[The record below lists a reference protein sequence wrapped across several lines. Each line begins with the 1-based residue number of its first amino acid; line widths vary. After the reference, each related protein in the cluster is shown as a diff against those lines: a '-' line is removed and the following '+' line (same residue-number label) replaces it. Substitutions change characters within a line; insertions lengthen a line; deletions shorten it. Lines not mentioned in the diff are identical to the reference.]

1 MKKYLL
7 MTCAMLLAVPAHADV
22 NELLNKVKNKDV
34 SAVETLLSKGENINA
49 ANEQGNTALHY
60 AVATGNVRMVELLL
74 AHDADMNIKN
84 NKGWTPL
91 GIAEK
96 KNVGSVYD
104 VLKNK
109 KAADEAKVKKE
120 AEIKAKLEAEK
131 LEAEKAKIA
140 AEAKIKAEIEAR
152 KTSEIEARKTAEK
165 ARAKTE
171 IKAKQEALAAEQKS
185 EKLTAQK
192 QPVSKDV
199 KQTTVKEKA
208 VVSNVKKNVVKKQ
221 PASKKIPL
229 QKNTSKKIAKQVFKA
244 SPLAAKVN
252 QGEEE
257 IVYCLQYLGLQGEQ
271 KNMLTAAE
279 YYAAENGV
287 NKTRYE
293 LVAAEAK
300 HYYENASA
308 EDIKSR
314 ADTCGKYITPKQA
327 DKQNKI
333 IRSINRTIGL

>member
-1 MKKYLL
+1 M
-7 MTCAMLLAVPAHADV
+7 
-22 NELLNKVKNKDV
+22 
-34 SAVETLLSKGENINA
+34 
-49 ANEQGNTALHY
+49 
-60 AVATGNVRMVELLL
+60 
-74 AHDADMNIKN
+74 
-84 NKGWTPL
+84 
-91 GIAEK
+91 
-96 KNVGSVYD
+96 
-104 VLKNK
+104 
-109 KAADEAKVKKE
+109 
-120 AEIKAKLEAEK
+120 
-131 LEAEKAKIA
+131 
-140 AEAKIKAEIEAR
+140 
-152 KTSEIEARKTAEK
+152 
-165 ARAKTE
+165 
-171 IKAKQEALAAEQKS
+171 
-185 EKLTAQK
+185 
-192 QPVSKDV
+192 SKDA
-199 KQTTVKEKA
+199 KQTTVKEKTG
-208 VVSNVKKNVVKKQ
+208 VSNVKKNVVKKQ
-221 PASKKIPL
+221 PVSKKIPL

-293 LVAAEAK
+293 LAAAEAK

-308 EDIKSR
+308 EDIKNR

>member
-7 MTCAMLLAVPAHADV
+7 MTCAILLAVPAYADV
-22 NELLNKVKNKDV
+22 NELLDKVKNKDV

-131 LEAEKAKIA
+131 LEAEKAKIV
-140 AEAKIKAEIEAR
+140 AEAKIKAEIEA
-152 KTSEIEARKTAEK
+152 KKTAEK

-199 KQTTVKEKA
+199 KQTTVKEKTS
-208 VVSNVKKNVVKKQ
+208 VSNVKKNVVKKQ

>member
-22 NELLNKVKNKDV
+22 NELLDKVKNKDV

-109 KAADEAKVKKE
+109 KVADEAKVKKE
-120 AEIKAKLEAEK
+120 AEIKAKSEAEK
-131 LEAEKAKIA
+131 LETEKAKIA
-140 AEAKIKAEIEAR
+140 AEAKIKA
-152 KTSEIEARKTAEK
+152 EIEARKTAEK

-192 QPVSKDV
+192 QPVSKDA
-199 KQTTVKEKA
+199 KQTTVKEKTG
-208 VVSNVKKNVVKKQ
+208 VSNVKKNVVKKQ
-221 PASKKIPL
+221 PVSKKIPL

>member
-7 MTCAMLLAVPAHADV
+7 MTCAILLAVPAYADV
-22 NELLNKVKNKDV
+22 NELLDKVKNKDV

-60 AVATGNVRMVELLL
+60 AVATGNVQMVELLL

-131 LEAEKAKIA
+131 AKIA
-140 AEAKIKAEIEAR
+140 AEAKIKAEIEAK
-152 KTSEIEARKTAEK
+152 KTAEKARKTAEK

-185 EKLTAQK
+185 EKLTTQK

-199 KQTTVKEKA
+199 KQTTVKEKNS
-208 VVSNVKKNVVKKQ
+208 VSNVKKNVVKKQ

>member
-7 MTCAMLLAVPAHADV
+7 MTCAILLAVPAYADV
-22 NELLNKVKNKDV
+22 NELLDKVKNKDV

-140 AEAKIKAEIEAR
+140 AEAKIKA
-152 KTSEIEARKTAEK
+152 EIEARKTAEK

-293 LVAAEAK
+293 LAAAEAK

>member
-22 NELLNKVKNKDV
+22 NELLDKVKNKDV

-109 KAADEAKVKKE
+109 KAADEAKVKKK

-152 KTSEIEARKTAEK
+152 KTAEK

-185 EKLTAQK
+185 EKFAAQK

-199 KQTTVKEKA
+199 KQTTVKEKT

-229 QKNTSKKIAKQVFKA
+229 QKNTSKKIAKQAFKA

>member
-7 MTCAMLLAVPAHADV
+7 MTCAILLAVPAYADV
-22 NELLNKVKNKDV
+22 NELLDKVKNKDV

-152 KTSEIEARKTAEK
+152 KTAEK

-199 KQTTVKEKA
+199 KQATVKEKNS
-208 VVSNVKKNVVKKQ
+208 VSNVKKNVVKKQ

-293 LVAAEAK
+293 LAAAEAK

>member
-7 MTCAMLLAVPAHADV
+7 MTCAILLAVPAYADV
-22 NELLNKVKNKDV
+22 NELLDKVKNKDV

-131 LEAEKAKIA
+131 AKIA
-140 AEAKIKAEIEAR
+140 AEAKIKA
-152 KTSEIEARKTAEK
+152 EIEARKTAEK

-199 KQTTVKEKA
+199 KQTTVKEKT

-221 PASKKIPL
+221 LASKKIPL